1 MWARHGRSYDESDYL
16 INLSEDA
23 NIIRDGKGVH
33 RTKSFFIYFGQS
45 RSYINLII
53 SLLHKFCFTNVPK
66 LY

>member
-33 RTKSFFIYFGQS
+33 RTK
-45 RSYINLII
+45 LII
-53 SLLHKFCFTNVPK
+53 YILDSRDVTLIILSLLHNFCITNVPK